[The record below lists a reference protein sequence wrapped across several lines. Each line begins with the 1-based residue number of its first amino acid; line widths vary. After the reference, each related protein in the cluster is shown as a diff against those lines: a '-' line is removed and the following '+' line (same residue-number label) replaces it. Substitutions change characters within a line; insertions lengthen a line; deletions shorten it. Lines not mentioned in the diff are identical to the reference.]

1 MAKKIKVYLQYPW
14 SFPDSPYYK
23 YLITNPPKNIE
34 YLNTQTQKGVITSSF
49 RFGLM
54 NKIKNV
60 VRELMYILRRPNIIR
75 TKKGDYDVIHCA
87 HCLSS
92 NKQPWITDAEH
103 YWNFASSGEIAY
115 SNAGRERIKK
125 MLKSPYCKRVLPWT
139 KAAKESILKNMNDAE
154 IEKKTELVYP
164 AIPLPE
170 LRLKKNKKIT
180 LLFVGRYFYGKG
192 GLHAL
197 EAFDRLSKKYNIEC
211 IFVSET
217 PKQFID
223 KYSGNK
229 RIKFHGL
236 MPQKKLFELYSEAD
250 IFVYP
255 GYSDTFGFALI
266 EAMSFSLAVVTVD
279 GFARK
284 EIVSEGKTG
293 FVIERKK
300 ETDCNKIDEEGKRII
315 EEIVEKTSQLIKNK
329 KLLQK
334 MSKSAR
340 KEIEKGKFSMKERNK
355 KLERIY
361 QEAIK

>member
-1 MAKKIKVYLQYPW
+1 MAEKIKVYLQYLW

-23 YLITNPPKNIE
+23 YLITNPPKDIE
-34 YLNTQTQKGVITSSF
+34 YLNVQAQKGAITSSF

-54 NKIKNV
+54 NKLKNMIRKALMTIK
-60 VRELMYILRRPNIIR
+60 IPNIVR
-75 TKKGDYDVIHCA
+75 TKKGDYNLIHCA
-87 HCLSS
+87 HCLSL
-92 NKQPWITDAEH
+92 NKKPWVADVEH

-115 SNAGRERIKK
+115 SNAGRERIK
-125 MLKSPYCKRVLPWT
+125 
-139 KAAKESILKNMNDAE
+139 
-154 IEKKTELVYP
+154 
-164 AIPLPE
+164 
-170 LRLKKNKKIT
+170 KKIT

-197 EAFDRLSKKYNIEC
+197 EAFDRLSKKHDIEC

-236 MPQKKLFELYSEAD
+236 MPQNQLFEFYSKAD

-266 EAMSFSLAVVTVD
+266 EVMSFGLPIITVD

-284 EIVSEGKTG
+284 EIVEDKKTG
-293 FVIERKK
+293 FVINKK
-300 ETDCNKIDEEGKRII
+300 KDIDCNKIDDEGKSII
-315 EEIVEKTSQLIKNK
+315 NEIVEKTEKLIKNK

-334 MSKSAR
+334 MSKNAR
-340 KEIEKGKFSMKERNK
+340 KEIESGKFSIKEKDK
-355 KLERIY
+355 KLE
-361 QEAIK
+361 K